1 MLPSIEKPEQKETS
15 VSIPDELP
23 IIPSGESVVYP
34 SMIVPLA
41 ANDEKT
47 IKLVDE
53 AATGDKIVGL
63 FAQRQGVEEP
73 PPANLYGMGT
83 AASIA
88 KMLKMPDGSI
98 RAFLQGI
105 SRVRLAELVQVE
117 PYLRGRVER
126 VEVTVERTPEL
137 EALMRNIVSL
147 FQQVVALAPNLPDEL
162 AVAAM
167 NLPDPGSLADLVAA
181 HVNLSLEESQ
191 EILETLDVRE
201 RMEKLTSFID
211 RELEI
216 LELRGK
222 IQSQVRTEV
231 DKTQREFFLREQLK
245 AIQKELGEVDERTVE
260 VNELRA
266 KIEEA
271 ALPAEARKEAE
282 RELDRL
288 AKMPPQ
294 AAEYSTARTYLDW
307 LTALPWARGTEDNL
321 DVAQAQR
328 ILDEDHYNLEK
339 VKARILDY
347 LAVRRLKADMRGPIL
362 CLVGPPGTGKTSVGQ
377 SIARA
382 LGRSFIRLSLGGI
395 RDEAEIR
402 GHRRTYVGAL
412 PGRIIQGIRRAGS
425 NNPVFMLD
433 EVDKI
438 GLDFRGDPSAALLEV
453 LDPEQ
458 NFAFS
463 DHYLEVPFDLSKVMF
478 VTTANLVDPIPPALR
493 DRMEVL
499 ELPGYTEIE
508 KLHIAEKFLVPRQL
522 KEHGLSRKMLKIGD
536 DAILAMV
543 RDYTRE
549 AGLRNLEREIGAI
562 CRKVARQVAEGAKRL
577 TKVTP
582 DSLEGFLGH
591 RKFRYELAEKADEIG
606 VATGL
611 AWTQSGGDVLFVEA
625 ILVPGKGGLTL
636 TGHLGDIMQE
646 SARAALTYARSR
658 AASLGAGGS
667 FYAKNDV
674 HIHVP
679 AGAIP
684 KDGPSAGITMAVA
697 LVSALTRRPVSRET
711 GMTGEIT
718 LRGKILPVG
727 GIKEKVLAAH
737 RAGIKRLILPRDNE
751 RDLEDVPRHVKDKL
765 EFAFVERID
774 EVLTETLQPAQAS
787 PRPPGAGHRQG
798 RAKRA

>member
-1 MLPSIEKPEQKETS
+1 MLPPIEKPEQKQTS
-15 VSIPDELP
+15 ISIPDELP

-147 FQQVVALAPNLPDEL
+147 FQKVVALAPNLPDEL

-167 NLPDPGSLADLVAA
+167 NLPDPGNLADLVAA

-201 RMEKLTSFID
+201 RMEKLTSFIN

-231 DKTQREFFLREQLK
+231 DKAQREFLLREQLK

-271 ALPAEARKEAE
+271 ALPAETRKEAE

-339 VKARILDY
+339 VKERILDY

-362 CLVGPPGTGKTSVGQ
+362 CLAGPPGTGKTSVGQ

-382 LGRSFIRLSLGGI
+382 MGRSFIRLSLGGI

-458 NFAFS
+458 NCAFS

-478 VTTANLVDPIPPALR
+478 ITTANLVDPIPPALR

-508 KLHIAEKFLVPRQL
+508 KLHIAEKFLIPRQL
-522 KEHGLSRKMLKIGD
+522 QAHGLSRKMLKIGD
-536 DAILAMV
+536 DAILAIV

-549 AGLRNLEREIGAI
+549 AGLRNLEREIGTI
-562 CRKVARQVAEGAKRL
+562 CRKIARQVAQGAKRS
-577 TKVTP
+577 TKVTT

-591 RKFRYELAEKADEIG
+591 RRFRYELAEKADEVG

-625 ILVPGKGGLTL
+625 ILVPGKGSLTL

-646 SARAALTYARSR
+646 SARAALTYTRSR
-658 AASLGAGGS
+658 AASLGAEGD

-679 AGAIP
+679 AGAVP

-774 EVLTETLQPAQAS
+774 EVLAETLQPAKPPPS
-787 PRPPGAGHRQG
+787 PPGAGRRRG
-798 RAKRA
+798 RAKGA

>member
-1 MLPSIEKPEQKETS
+1 MLPSIEKPGQKQTS

-147 FQQVVALAPNLPDEL
+147 FQKVVALAPNLPDEL

-201 RMEKLTSFID
+201 RMEKLTLFIN

-231 DKTQREFFLREQLK
+231 DKAQREFLLREQLK

-282 RELDRL
+282 RELDRR

-328 ILDEDHYNLEK
+328 ILDEDHYDLEK
-339 VKARILDY
+339 VKERILDY

-362 CLVGPPGTGKTSVGQ
+362 CLAGPPGTGKTSVGQ

-458 NFAFS
+458 NCAFS

-478 VTTANLVDPIPPALR
+478 ITTANLVDPIPPALR

-508 KLHIAEKFLVPRQL
+508 KLHIAEKFLIPRQL
-522 KEHGLSRKMLKIGD
+522 KAHGLSRKMLKIGD
-536 DAILAMV
+536 DAILAIV

-549 AGLRNLEREIGAI
+549 AGLRNLEREIGTI
-562 CRKVARQVAEGAKRL
+562 CRKIARQVAQGAKRS
-577 TKVTP
+577 TKVTT

-591 RKFRYELAEKADEIG
+591 RRFRYELAEKADEVG

-625 ILVPGKGGLTL
+625 ILVPGKGNLTL

-658 AASLGAGGS
+658 AASLGAEGD

-679 AGAIP
+679 AGAVP

-697 LVSALTRRPVSRET
+697 LVSALTGRPVSRET

-774 EVLTETLQPAQAS
+774 EVLAETLQPAKAS
-787 PRPPGAGHRQG
+787 PSPPGAGRRRG
-798 RAKRA
+798 RAKGA